1 MDTIQ
6 QLETRRTAGDR
17 FAIAMV
23 SWVFAGIGV
32 LSSLM
37 FAGAG
42 VVNGS
47 ASGILAITP
56 LLAWVSLGV
65 MTVRWVQGRR
75 CHWLCPAIGFI
86 TGSVSAVVFA
96 PVFFFYISAVPLA
109 VYLVFWHLRGNMRS
123 TDVA

>member
-6 QLETRRTAGDR
+6 QSEVRRTPGDR

-23 SWVFAGIGV
+23 SWTFAGIGV
-32 LSSLM
+32 LSSLL
-37 FAGAG
+37 FACAG
-42 VVNGS
+42 VVSGS
-47 ASGILAITP
+47 TSGILAIMP

-75 CHWLCPAIGFI
+75 CHWLWPGIGFI
-86 TGSVSAVVFA
+86 TGAVSAVMFA
-96 PVFFFYISAVPLA
+96 LVFFFYISAVPLA
-109 VYLVFWHLRGNMRS
+109 VYLVFWHLRGNVRS